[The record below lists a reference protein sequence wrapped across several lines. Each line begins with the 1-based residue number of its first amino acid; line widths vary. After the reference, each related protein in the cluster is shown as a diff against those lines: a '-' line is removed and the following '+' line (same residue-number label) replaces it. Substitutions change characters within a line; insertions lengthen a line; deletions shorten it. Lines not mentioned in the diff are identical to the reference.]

1 MLPRMNKP
9 RLAIVS
15 LALLSAPLTAAAQTV
30 IVAPWAAPTVVL
42 LPPPPAPETA
52 SPSDLAVTSPAD
64 ASRLRFG
71 IAGNLTVGLSNDH
84 GHGVNAGVF
93 APGLT
98 LDLGVQ
104 MNRRVALFA
113 RASASSLIVMN
124 HASVFGIA
132 EYSPLEW
139 LSLGTGLGWTGI
151 SSGFS
156 QSVDS
161 CCGAVAFRSSWGA
174 IAVPAVV
181 GFNLG
186 ARNPLNG
193 RMQGFRVDLSGA
205 LGLEPGSGAL
215 GWTASL
221 ALGYATM

>member
-1 MLPRMNKP
+1 MNKP

-42 LPPPPAPETA
+42 LPPPSAPETA
-52 SPSDLAVTSPAD
+52 SPSDLAMTSPAD

-71 IAGNLTVGLSNDH
+71 LAGNLTVGLANDH
-84 GHGVNAGVF
+84 GRGVNTGVL

-113 RASASSLIVMN
+113 RASASSLIVTN
-124 HASVFGIA
+124 HASVFGVV

-161 CCGAVAFRSSWGA
+161 CCGAVASRRSWGA

>member
-1 MLPRMNKP
+1 MNNA
-9 RLAIVS
+9 RLAILS

-30 IVAPWAAPTVVL
+30 IVAPWSAPTVVV
-42 LPPPPAPETA
+42 LPPPPPEAVT
-52 SPSDLAVTSPAD
+52 PSDVAATSPAD

-84 GHGVNAGVF
+84 GRGVNAGVF

-104 MNRRVALFA
+104 MNRRVAVFA

-124 HASVFGIA
+124 HASVFGLV
-132 EYSPLEW
+132 EYSPLDW
-139 LSLGTGLGWTGI
+139 LSLGTGVGWTGI

-156 QSVDS
+156 NSAS
-161 CCGAVAFRSSWGA
+161 CCGGEAWRSSWGA
-174 IAVPAVV
+174 IAMPAVV

-186 ARNPLNG
+186 SRNPFNG

-205 LGLEPGSGAL
+205 LGIEPGSGAL

-221 ALGYATM
+221 ALGYATL

>member
-1 MLPRMNKP
+1 MNKP
-9 RLAIVS
+9 RLAILS

-42 LPPPPAPETA
+42 LPPPPAPEA
-52 SPSDLAVTSPAD
+52 RPRVDLAVTSPAD
-64 ASRLRFG
+64 ASRVRFG
-71 IAGNLTVGLSNDH
+71 IAGNLTVGLANDH

-104 MNRRVALFA
+104 MNRRVALFV
-113 RASASSLIVMN
+113 RASASSLLVMN
-124 HASVFGIA
+124 HAAVFGVA
-132 EYSPLEW
+132 EYSPVEW

-151 SSGFS
+151 SSAFG
-156 QSVDS
+156 QSAES
-161 CCGAVAFRSSWGA
+161 CCGAVEFRSSWGA

-186 ARNPLNG
+186 GRNPLNG
-193 RMQGFRVDLSGA
+193 RMQGFRVDLTGA

>member
-42 LPPPPAPETA
+42 LPPPSAPETA
-52 SPSDLAVTSPAD
+52 SPSDLAMTSPAD

-71 IAGNLTVGLSNDH
+71 LAGNLTVGLANDH
-84 GHGVNAGVF
+84 GRGVNTGVF

-113 RASASSLIVMN
+113 RASASSLIVTN
-124 HASVFGIA
+124 HASVFGVV

-161 CCGAVAFRSSWGA
+161 CCGAVASRRSWGA

-215 GWTASL
+215 GWTASV

>member
-1 MLPRMNKP
+1 MNNA
-9 RLAIVS
+9 RLAILS
-15 LALLSAPLTAAAQTV
+15 LALLAAPLSAAAQTV
-30 IVAPWAAPTVVL
+30 IVAPWTTPTVVL
-42 LPPPPAPETA
+42 LPPPAPEAA
-52 SPSDLAVTSPAD
+52 SPADLAVASPAD
-64 ASRLRFG
+64 ASRVRFG
-71 IAGNLTVGLSNDH
+71 IAGNLTVGLANDH

-104 MNRRVALFA
+104 MNRHVALFV

-124 HASVFGIA
+124 HAAVFGVA

-151 SSGFS
+151 SSAYGN
-156 QSVDS
+156 DAT
-161 CCGAVAFRSSWGA
+161 CCGPTWRSSWGA

-193 RMQGFRVDLSGA
+193 RMQGFRVDLMGA
-205 LGLEPGSGAL
+205 VGLEPGSGAL

-221 ALGYATM
+221 ALGYVTM

>member
-1 MLPRMNKP
+1 MNNA
-9 RLAIVS
+9 RLAILS
-15 LALLSAPLTAAAQTV
+15 LALLAAPLSAAAQTV
-30 IVAPWAAPTVVL
+30 VVAPWAAPTVVL
-42 LPPPPAPETA
+42 LPPPAPEAA
-52 SPSDLAVTSPAD
+52 SPSDLAVTTPAD
-64 ASRLRFG
+64 ASRVRFG
-71 IAGNLTVGLSNDH
+71 IAGNLTVGLANDR

-124 HASVFGIA
+124 HASVFALA

-139 LSLGTGLGWTGI
+139 LSLGTGLGWTGM
-151 SSGFS
+151 SSAFGN
-156 QSVDS
+156 DAAT
-161 CCGAVAFRSSWGA
+161 CCGGLSFRSSWGA

>member
-1 MLPRMNKP
+1 MNKP
-9 RLAIVS
+9 RLALLS
-15 LALLSAPLTAAAQTV
+15 LALLTAPLTAAAQTV
-30 IVAPWAAPTVVL
+30 IVAPWAAPTVVVL
-42 LPPPPAPETA
+42 PPPAPETA

-64 ASRLRFG
+64 AARLRFG
-71 IAGNLTVGLSNDH
+71 IAGNLTVGLANDH

-113 RASASSLIVMN
+113 RASASSLLVMN
-124 HASVFGIA
+124 HASVFAVA
-132 EYSPLEW
+132 EYSPLDW

-151 SSGFS
+151 SSAFGNDA
-156 QSVDS
+156 VT
-161 CCGAVAFRSSWGA
+161 CCGPSWRSSWGA

-186 ARNPLNG
+186 SRNPLNG

-221 ALGYATM
+221 ALGYATL

>member
-1 MLPRMNKP
+1 
-9 RLAIVS
+9 
-15 LALLSAPLTAAAQTV
+15 
-30 IVAPWAAPTVVL
+30 
-42 LPPPPAPETA
+42 
-52 SPSDLAVTSPAD
+52 VTSPAD

-71 IAGNLTVGLSNDH
+71 IAGNLTVGLANDH
-84 GHGVNAGVF
+84 GHGVNTGVF

-104 MNRRVALFA
+104 MNRRVALFV
-113 RASASSLIVMN
+113 RASTSSLIVMN

-132 EYSPLEW
+132 EYSPVEW

-151 SSGFS
+151 SSGFGNG
-156 QSVDS
+156 DAT
-161 CCGAVAFRSSWGA
+161 CCGPSWRSSWGA
-174 IAVPAVV
+174 IAMPAVV

-186 ARNPLNG
+186 SRNPLNG
-193 RMQGFRVDLSGA
+193 RMQGFRVDVMGA

-221 ALGYATM
+221 ALGYATL

>member
-1 MLPRMNKP
+1 MNKT
-9 RLAIVS
+9 RLAILC
-15 LALLSAPLTAAAQTV
+15 LALLSAPLTAAAQTI

-42 LPPPPAPETA
+42 LPPPSAPETA
-52 SPSDLAVTSPAD
+52 SPSDLAMTSPAD

-71 IAGNLTVGLSNDH
+71 LAGNLTVGLANDH
-84 GHGVNAGVF
+84 GRGVNTGVL

-113 RASASSLIVMN
+113 RASASSLIVTN
-124 HASVFGIA
+124 HASVFGVV

-161 CCGAVAFRSSWGA
+161 CCGAVASRRSWGA

>member
-1 MLPRMNKP
+1 MNKP

-42 LPPPPAPETA
+42 LPPPSAPETA
-52 SPSDLAVTSPAD
+52 SPSDLAMTSPAD

-71 IAGNLTVGLSNDH
+71 LAGNLTVGLANDH
-84 GHGVNAGVF
+84 GRGVNTGVF

-113 RASASSLIVMN
+113 RASASSLIVTN
-124 HASVFGIA
+124 HASVFGVV

-161 CCGAVAFRSSWGA
+161 CCGAVASRRSWGA